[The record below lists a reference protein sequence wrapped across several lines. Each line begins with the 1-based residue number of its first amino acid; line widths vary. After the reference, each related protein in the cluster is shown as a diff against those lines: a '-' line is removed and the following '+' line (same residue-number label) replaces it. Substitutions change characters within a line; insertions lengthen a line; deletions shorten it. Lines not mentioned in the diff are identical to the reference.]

1 MSHLAHSVRPRS
13 GFKRRAAFLFTVLT
27 VLIISPFTGSVSAQI
42 YGLNTATVNINE
54 DGSGQVT
61 FSVDNWG
68 IYTRVNSTS
77 DNQSLLPNGNITTTY
92 NGQSYNF
99 PTYSAHY
106 TVSFRPAANL
116 SGKAVITLDASDGAA
131 IHSRVSVTVNVA
143 PVDDPPQITGLP
155 SSVQLNEDGNTTIP
169 FSVTDLEDSTGNSI
183 LVTATSSQVTLLP
196 NNSTFLR
203 VGGSGTQRTLFI
215 SPAANQSGLGQ
226 ITVSA
231 TQAGQT
237 SSFVLQL
244 AVFAINDPPTIAVS
258 GGNNLT
264 LTEDVP
270 RDVAISIADVDHAA
284 AQLSFA
290 VLSSSNPNLLPLANI
305 GVSGAGDSRVLRLLS
320 TPHNSGTSTVQL
332 RVTDPVGAAT
342 TVNLAVTVTA
352 ANDAPVAGNPWV
364 MSFDGVSG
372 MVTNTSS
379 VDLRAGSFTMEFWA
393 KDAGFNQER
402 WLLTHGQSP
411 TPQDQQLH
419 IGFRSNNRFAFDF
432 WADNL
437 DTPLGYTDSN
447 WHHWACVYDRSIPR
461 RYIYRDGVLVA
472 SDTPTGDYAGVGPIV
487 LGFSPATKRYFA
499 GQLDEVRIWS
509 TPRSEAQIRSN
520 LNGPIAA
527 NTAGLV
533 AYWQFDEGQ
542 NFIGQNSVVVD
553 STPARQNGLRQGGAL
568 YVQRRD
574 DTGLIF
580 DGGASAVREL
590 GIGAI
595 APTTEVTVEFWQRV
609 DRVGAFSSFI
619 LSPDVVPN
627 RFQAH
632 VPYQDG
638 IVYWDFGNV
647 VGIPP
652 LQGRLTYIPPD
663 SLVGKWEHWAF
674 VASQSGNYM
683 RILRNGVVVAQKD
696 GMTPFI
702 RSAQFMEVGRM
713 AGGMDDFRIWN
724 VARTP
729 EQVQAGMYAKL
740 TGLEPGLV
748 MFLPMDDAPGATIR
762 DRAPGGRLATVGTA
776 AFGLPEPVAGFGL
789 RVVNEDTPTPIYLP
803 GYDVELFR
811 NEVGGVMTNVIVSAP
826 LHGTLNFLSGDW
838 ANPSRNPVLYT
849 PTNTYNG
856 PDSFS
861 YRLVDSQGAA
871 SPVVTV
877 NLVVQEVNDAPVIA
891 PIADL
896 TVLENTSTGPISV
909 IVTDEDHPSSVLKLN
924 VTLDPPNTSII
935 PADSAHVILGGSGSE
950 RTLTLIPAE
959 GQIGTV
965 TVTVTADDPGP
976 DPKSS
981 LPRSFKLRVDPR
993 PAYALVDLGELQSR
1007 NVTAANGVNDAGWVV
1022 GYAQTQVSDRR
1033 GILLRGLNDTT
1044 GFEDLGTIGTT
1055 GARSEAIGINVL
1067 NQVVGYS
1074 VPAPNSSREATLW
1087 KDETLGSLKTTLN
1100 PLGDDSV
1107 AVALTDLGDIVGH
1120 LRVGLNR
1127 RGFRLLTGTAPT
1139 TLNPVSGFLNSEA
1152 YALNLSGSAVGVSY
1166 STAGNEIATLWAAGS
1181 GTPITIGIPA
1191 QHVNSRA
1198 IGINDSGLIIVSAAS
1213 SADPTTSRRHA
1224 FLYQNNSFTPLGT
1237 LSGGSNAEP
1246 FAINSFGQIVGTA
1259 SKGGSDGAG
1268 VSVALLR
1275 TAGQNY
1281 DLNDL
1286 IYDARTFKY
1295 DAGRHKLREARYIS
1309 RNGTIVGVGNLDG
1322 RDHGFLALPAW
1333 VIGRPIAAPE
1343 GAVAR
1348 SPEIEILD
1356 GATDDNQNNAFSW
1369 NPAEKRLYA
1378 IRPVTARIK
1387 WFKSFEDLVGSGTN
1401 ITSNTERIIN
1411 VGITV
1416 WPKVPTYHVAGSP
1429 VILDPAVPT
1438 PDYTFQGIAFTAP
1451 GASPRVDPTSKTF
1464 NADTEGFTVLH
1475 YLKTSGG
1482 QPSPSTQSPYY
1493 EVVRTILWNNPAF
1506 LEQRSALVGDVLKDS
1521 PSGSD
1526 PGHEDYGGRTGY
1538 VLQELAP
1545 YDGSGPDRAYD
1556 RNTRQGDII
1565 PVNKDTGAT
1574 IDDLVVVWYR
1584 MSAIRV
1590 AWASRPVRYSLD
1602 WPADSL
1608 VSKIVIA
1615 SEQGSGPLPPDTYGS
1630 PRVYAQ
1636 GDPQLPGLNPNE
1648 EHALIVPSNKGSGVA
1663 LFALRNDLNE
1673 RLSPVISLPYA
1684 LLKYRTPESGRWR
1697 IKVFKVLAEDEQ
1709 NTFRYT
1715 ATAGTEI
1722 QPPYPLSLLQ
1732 PLSAKSQG
1740 VSGPWWR
1747 DYKNRIYA
1755 RAAGV
1760 EGAETNI
1767 VIRWFYPLQPDFYYD
1782 INQPT
1787 GADAA
1792 PGDAIAWLDRR
1803 TAKQLTVPNDAAGTP
1818 GTPIDVT
1825 YTVSWPSTKVL
1836 RIGETLVRSKNDLPA
1851 VGDMAKVQPI
1861 YDDLNPTWD
1870 PLADNATAP
1879 INSLARLYD
1888 PLTPRVVKLARGQT
1902 IPSSIKQAN
1911 RNGKIIF
1918 LDLPQTLQTRFKY
1931 DPDLNGLTFS
1941 GVYDADSFPSAEP
1954 ILLPNVLSSRELDR
1968 LKALA
1973 PGDSKW
1979 VATVQDLFR
1988 LTRNPNQVDLDG
2000 KPDGKPDGIPDSALR
2015 LGLINQYSYTYQAV
2029 VTDPGSLKTTTNTL
2043 RGTTFDTNEVASLR
2057 AFRVVETNVVV
2068 EPLGGQLK
2076 ALTAGLGG
2084 IPAGVPRPGNA
2095 LSFDGVDD
2103 LADLGSAIDLTGR
2116 PFTIEFWA
2124 KRTQFTRAST
2134 ILSQGESVSP
2144 GAALR
2149 VGFQANDRLAFSFGG
2164 RDLES
2169 TAPVTDTNWHHF
2181 ACVFDNTSAER
2192 RIYRDGVLDMVE
2204 TNAPSYTGSGLVRL
2218 GYSGILKTY
2227 FQGQID
2233 ELRIWNV
2240 AKSLFALN
2248 RDRVKRLTGAE
2259 DGLVRYF
2266 RFDETSGAT
2275 IVDAGSASQ
2284 DGTLIGGLTR
2294 VASQARAGIP
2304 PRYLTLVENN
2314 DPALGSLAVS
2324 LHIIRIEDGP
2334 FLGDLKVFLP
2344 DNAFDERLTVRHSND
2359 FGADPDP
2366 IGFEWYYHPS
2376 DENYDPFN
2384 PAMLPQVGPNGAIAN
2399 LNGWILYSSG
2409 QGLNDITL
2417 GESGESGIFA
2427 ITDNY
2432 WIGRYRGYQVGINDT
2447 NTWSDW
2453 VGDPAGKSFPI
2464 PAIGEGWVKRVI
2476 RSLNPFDQRSKDF
2489 HTASVN
2495 TYSSMI
2501 VQAGPRYEGPIALNP
2516 DADKLD
2522 GVGLIEIYSTV
2533 LDVAAKKSINAARP
2547 VNYNPAN
2554 NALLLA
2560 SSRISD
2566 LYMLLGNEA
2575 YADALDPTIG
2585 FGTASGEY
2593 GSLASSIFAFQNQLD
2608 SSIDEELALLRGR
2621 DTSGS
2626 GVQSRPVYNR
2636 LLWNFTLGEGEVAY
2650 QQTYNI
2656 FDQNKDGFIDERDA
2670 KVQYPQGHGDAWG
2683 HYLTAIT
2690 TYYSLLQH
2698 PFFTWVP
2705 RAEPV
2710 TVGGQGVLVDFLD
2723 ERKFARAASAR
2734 AKTGRDIVNL
2744 TYRRFYVDDPAGQ
2757 WQGYKDTDTDRAWGV
2772 SEWAGRAAQGA
2783 YFDWLT
2789 ANAIL
2794 PAVDTNPAH
2803 TGIQKIDRTTVVEL
2817 SEIPAQAADIQGIL
2831 DQADEGL
2838 NPLGLAK
2845 GAVPFDIDPTFLE
2858 VGSTAQIGRRAV
2870 QGLTQFDQILERAIA
2885 AMKNAVNVW
2894 DQANRATELL
2904 RQNQDSQNE
2913 FSNNLI
2919 DQENDYKNRL
2929 IEIFGYPYTGDI
2941 GPGKTYPNGYDGP
2954 DYFHFMYV
2962 DNTAVDSASSPIG
2975 SGFSSFFKPI
2985 QTEPGKYN
2993 YTFGGDSKVD
3003 APNILE
3009 TDVLS
3014 VLYPLSTEDY
3024 GFKAP
3029 STWGGRRAPGELQLA
3044 LSDCVQANASLLD
3057 ALQTYGSLISDIQA
3071 AVDLLNAQK
3080 GLNSSVI
3087 AAKSTQLGLV
3097 SAINVSIGV
3106 MNAVETNLR
3115 RVSATVRD
3123 VNDGL
3128 KEALPKV
3135 IGLATDVSSLA
3146 RGAISIA
3153 TSTSVLGMETIAD
3166 NLSVAQNALDL
3177 SKEIIGLS
3185 TDLAIDVKTQ
3195 DFEVLQRIK
3204 EIEHMMR
3211 DEFNLRIRCY
3221 QEAEVVRQNYGRYK
3235 AKLAE
3240 GFRLIEERKVFRT
3253 RAAAATSRA
3262 RYEDMT
3268 FRIFRNDAIQKYR
3281 ASFDLAAKYVYLAAN
3296 AYDFEVNFGAQD
3308 NRSAGRFLTD
3318 IVRQRSLGQMVDGN
3332 PAVGQPGLADSL
3344 ARLEANWG
3352 VLKTQLGVVQP
3363 QIADTRF
3370 SVREEMLRI
3379 SGNVDDGNANQSWKR
3394 ALTQARIPNLW
3405 ALPEFRR
3412 YCRPFAPESAGP
3424 QPAIVLRFPTKIEF
3438 GLNYFG
3444 WPLAGGDSAYDP
3456 SQFSTKIARAGV
3468 WLSGSDGTRVSQ
3480 TPRVYLVP
3488 VGLDVL
3494 RVPTGSDLQTR
3505 EFRLVDQLIPPPFP
3519 IGATD
3524 LKNPDWIPT
3533 ADSLGGNFTQ
3543 IRRYGSLPARH
3554 DAGIYAEQDLTNDT
3568 RLIGRSAWNTDWM
3581 LIIPGG
3587 TLLNDP
3593 DVGLDEFIDSVSDIK
3608 IYFQTYSYSGL

>member
-1 MSHLAHSVRPRS
+1 MSHLTNSVRPRS
-13 GFKRRAAFLFTVLT
+13 GLTRRAAVLFAALASLV
-27 VLIISPFTGSVSAQI
+27 IGPFAGSVSAQI
-42 YGLNTATVNINE
+42 YDLSSGEVTINE
-54 DGSGQVT
+54 DTSGSV
-61 FSVDNWG
+61 SLKVAAWG
-68 IYTRVNSTS
+68 VYTRVNVSS
-77 DNQSLLPNGNITTTY
+77 DNQSLLPNA
-92 NGQSYNF
+92 NF
-99 PTYSAHY
+99 AVTKTGEFYQFPSSRATF
-106 TVSFRPAANL
+106 TIVFRPVANGV
-116 SGKAVITLDASDGAA
+116 GKAVISIDANDGAA
-131 IHSRVSVTVNVA
+131 VHSRASVTVNVSQ
-143 PVDDPPQITGLP
+143 VDDLPQIAGL
-155 SSVQLNEDGNTTIP
+155 STSVVLNEDTGIVLP
-169 FSVTDLEDSTGNSI
+169 FTVSDLEDASGNSI
-183 LVTATSSQVTLLP
+183 SVSASSSQEGLLP
-196 NNSTFLR
+196 NASSFLR
-203 VGGSGTQRTLFI
+203 VQGSGNQRSLVI
-215 SPAANQSGLGQ
+215 NPAPNQSGFGQ
-226 ITVSA
+226 VTVSA

-237 SSFVLQL
+237 SQFVFQL
-244 AVFAINDPPTIAVS
+244 VVLAINDPPTLAVS

-264 LTEDVP
+264 MTEDVP
-270 RDVAISIADVDHAA
+270 RDVAVSIADVDHPLN
-284 AQLSFA
+284 QVVFT
-290 VLSSSNPNLLPLANI
+290 VVSSSNPSLLPLASI
-305 GVSGAGDSRVLRLLS
+305 GVTGVGDSRTLRLVP
-320 TPHNSGTSTVQL
+320 TPHNSGVSTVQF
-332 RVTDPVGAAT
+332 RVADPIGAVS
-342 TVNLAVTVTA
+342 TVNLTVTVTS
-352 ANDAPVAGNPWV
+352 ANDAPVAGNPWA
-364 MSFDGVSG
+364 MAFDGNSG
-372 MVTNTSS
+372 MVTTAP
-379 VDLRAGSFTMEFWA
+379 VDLRTGSFTVEFWA
-393 KDAGFNQER
+393 KDAGLDQER
-402 WLLTHGQSP
+402 WLLTHGQQP
-411 TPQDQQLH
+411 PLPGQQLH
-419 IGFRSNNRFAFDF
+419 IGFRSNNRFAFAF
-432 WADNL
+432 WGDDL
-437 DTPLGYTDSN
+437 DTPIGYTDSE
-447 WHHWACVYDRSIPR
+447 WHHWACVYDRSVPR
-461 RYIYRDGVLVA
+461 RTIYRDGAPLV
-472 SDTPTGDYAGVGPIV
+472 SDTPSGDYSGLGPIAF
-487 LGFSPATKRYFA
+487 GFSAATQRYFA
-499 GQLDEVRIWS
+499 GQLDEVRLWS
-509 TPRSEAQIRSN
+509 TARTEAQIRSN
-520 LNGPIAA
+520 MNGPIAG
-527 NTAGLV
+527 TTTGLLG
-533 AYWQFDEGQ
+533 YWQFDEGQ
-542 NFIGQNSVVVD
+542 NFVGQSSVVVD
-553 STPARQNGLRQGGAL
+553 STPARLNGVKQGGAL

-574 DTGLIF
+574 DTGLVF
-580 DGGASAVREL
+580 DGGVAVVREL

-595 APTTEVTVEFWQRV
+595 APTTEVTVEFWQRA
-609 DRVGAFSSFI
+609 DRVGAYSSFI
-619 LSPDVVPN
+619 MSPDILPN

-638 IVYWDFGNV
+638 TVYWDFGNV
-647 VGIPP
+647 LTLPP
-652 LQGRLTYIPPD
+652 QQGRLTYTPPD
-663 SLVGKWEHWAF
+663 SLVGKWDHWAF

-683 RILRNGVVVAQKD
+683 RILRNGIVVAQKD
-696 GMTPFI
+696 GMVPFT
-702 RSAQFMEVGRM
+702 RTAQFMDVGRM
-713 AGGMDDFRIWN
+713 AGGMDDFRIWS

-729 EQVQAGMYAKL
+729 EQVQAGMNARF
-740 TGLEPGLV
+740 TGSEPGLV
-748 MFLPMDDAPGATIR
+748 MYLPMDDAPGATIR
-762 DRAPGGRLATVGTA
+762 DRAPGGRLATVTGAT
-776 AFGLPEPVAGFGL
+776 FGVSEPVASFGL
-789 RVVNEDTPTPIYLP
+789 RVVNEDVTTPIYLP
-803 GYDVELFR
+803 GYDVEFFR
-811 NEVGGVMTNVIVSAP
+811 NEFTGLLANIIVTPPA
-826 LHGTLNFLSGDW
+826 HGTLNFSNGDW
-838 ANPSRNPVLYT
+838 ANPTRNPFQYT
-849 PTNTYNG
+849 PTGGYNG
-856 PDSFS
+856 PDSFT
-861 YRLVDSQGAA
+861 YRLVDAQSGA

-877 NLVVQEVNDAPVIA
+877 NMVVQEINDAPVIA

-909 IVTDEDHPSSVLKLN
+909 FVTDDDHPASVLKLT
-924 VTLDPPNTSII
+924 VTLDPPNTSIV
-935 PADSAHVILGGSGSE
+935 PPDAAHVILGGSGNE

-959 GQIGTV
+959 GQVGTV

-981 LPRSFKLRVDPR
+981 IPRSFKLRVDPK

-1007 NVTAANGVNDAGWVV
+1007 NITAASGVNDAGWVV
-1022 GYAQTQVSDRR
+1022 GYAQTQNSDRR

-1044 GFEDLGTIGTT
+1044 GFEDLGTL
-1055 GARSEAIGINVL
+1055 GANGSRSEAIGINTL
-1067 NQVVGYS
+1067 NQVVGYTITS
-1074 VPAPNSSREATLW
+1074 AGSSREATLW
-1087 KDETLGSLKTTLN
+1087 KDETLGSLRTVLN

-1107 AVALTDLGDIVGH
+1107 AMALTDLGDITGH
-1120 LRVGLNR
+1120 LRAGANR
-1127 RGFRLLTGTAPT
+1127 RGFRILTGSAPAALT
-1139 TLNPVSGFLNSEA
+1139 PLGGFPNSEA
-1152 YALNLSGSAVGVSY
+1152 YSLNLSGAAVGVSY
-1166 STAGNEIATLWAAGS
+1166 STGGNETATFWPANSA
-1181 GTPITIGIPA
+1181 TATTIGIPPG
-1191 QHVNSRA
+1191 HFSSRA
-1198 IGINDSGLIIVSAAS
+1198 TGINDSGLIIVSAAS
-1213 SADPTTSRRHA
+1213 TADPASSRRRG
-1224 FLYQNNSFTPLGT
+1224 FLYQNGSFTPLGT
-1237 LSGGSNAEP
+1237 LTDGSNAEP

-1259 SKGGSDGAG
+1259 TKGGSDGAG

-1281 DLNDL
+1281 DLNEL

-1295 DAGRHKLREARYIS
+1295 DSGKHKLREARSIS
-1309 RNGTIVGVGNLDG
+1309 RNGTIVGVGNIDG

-1343 GAVAR
+1343 GAVTR
-1348 SPEIEILD
+1348 RPEIEILD
-1356 GATDDNQNNAFSW
+1356 GASDDNQNNAFSW
-1369 NPAEKRLYA
+1369 NLAEKRLYA
-1378 IRPVTARIK
+1378 IRPVTARLK
-1387 WFKSFEDLVGSGTN
+1387 WFRSFEDLVGSGTN
-1401 ITSNTERIIN
+1401 LTSNTDRIVT

-1438 PDYTFQGIAFTAP
+1438 PEFTFQGIEYSAP
-1451 GASPRVDPTSKTF
+1451 GSTPRVDPTSKTF
-1464 NADTEGFTVLH
+1464 NADTDGFTVLH

-1493 EVVRTILWNNPAF
+1493 EVVRTILWNNPAY
-1506 LEQRSALVGDVLKDS
+1506 LDERSALVGDVLKDLAV
-1521 PSGSD
+1521 GSD
-1526 PGHEDYGGRTGY
+1526 VGHQDYGGRTGY

-1545 YDGSGPDRAYD
+1545 YDGSGADRAYD

-1565 PVNKDTGAT
+1565 PVNRDTGAT
-1574 IDDLVVVWYR
+1574 SDDLVVVWYR
-1584 MSAIRV
+1584 MSPIRV
-1590 AWASRPVRYSLD
+1590 PWASRPARYRLE
-1602 WPADSL
+1602 WPSDQA

-1615 SEQGSGPLPPDTYGS
+1615 SEQGSGPLPPDTYAS
-1630 PRVYAQ
+1630 PRVYVQA
-1636 GDPQLPGLNPNE
+1636 DPRLPGLNPNE
-1648 EHALIVPSNKGSGVA
+1648 EHALIVPSNKGSGLA

-1684 LLKYRTPESGRWR
+1684 LLKYRNPETGRWVM
-1697 IKVFKVLAEDEQ
+1697 KVYKVLAEDDE

-1732 PLSAKSQG
+1732 PLSAKSVG

-1760 EGAETNI
+1760 EGGETNI

-1782 INQPT
+1782 INQPA

-1792 PGDAIAWLDRR
+1792 VGDAVAWLDRR
-1803 TAKQLTVPNDAAGTP
+1803 TAKQLAVPNETAGAQ

-1825 YTVSWPSTKVL
+1825 YAVSWPSAKVL

-1870 PLADNATAP
+1870 PLAENATAP

-1888 PLTPRVVKLARGQT
+1888 PLTPRVVFLTPGQT
-1902 IPSSIKQAN
+1902 IPSTIKQAT
-1911 RNGKIIF
+1911 RSGKTVF
-1918 LDLPQTLQTRFKY
+1918 LDLPQTLQSRFKF
-1931 DPDLNGLTFS
+1931 DPDLNALTFS
-1941 GVYDADSFPSAEP
+1941 GIYDADSFPAAEP

-1979 VATVQDLFR
+1979 SASVQELFR
-1988 LTRNPNQVDLDG
+1988 LTRNPNRVDLDG
-2000 KPDGKPDGIPDSALR
+2000 KPDGKPDGIPDTALR

-2029 VTDPGSLKTTTNTL
+2029 VTDSGSLRTSTNTL
-2043 RGTTFDTNEVASLR
+2043 SGATFDTNEIASLP
-2057 AFRVVETNVVV
+2057 AFRVVATNVVV

-2084 IPAGVPRPGNA
+2084 IPAGVPRPGNG

-2103 LADLGSAIDLTGR
+2103 QADLGSAIDLTSR

-2124 KRTQFTRAST
+2124 KRTQFNRAST
-2134 ILSQGESVSP
+2134 ILSQDESVQP

-2149 VGFQANDRLAFSFGG
+2149 IGFQANERLAFSFGG
-2164 RDLES
+2164 RDMES
-2169 TAPVTDTNWHHF
+2169 TTQISDTNWHHF
-2181 ACVFDNTSAER
+2181 ACVFDNVSAER
-2192 RIYRDGVLDMVE
+2192 RIYRDGVLELVE
-2204 TNAPSYTGSGLVRL
+2204 TNAPSYSGSGVVRL

-2248 RDRVKRLTGAE
+2248 RDRVKRLTGDE

-2266 RFDETSGAT
+2266 RFDEVSGTT
-2275 IVDAGSASQ
+2275 IADAGTAAQ
-2284 DGTLIGGLTR
+2284 DGTLIGGLNR

-2314 DPALGSLAVS
+2314 DPALGSLPVS

-2344 DNAFDERLTVRHSND
+2344 DNAFDERLTLRHSND

-2376 DENYDPFN
+2376 DETYDPFN
-2384 PAMLPQVGPNGAIAN
+2384 PALLPQVGANGAIAN
-2399 LNGWILYSSG
+2399 LNGWILYNSG
-2409 QGLNDITL
+2409 QGVNDITL

-2432 WIGRYRGYQVGINDT
+2432 WIGRYRGYHVGINDT

-2453 VGDPAGKSFPI
+2453 VGDPAGKTFPI
-2464 PAIGEGWVKRVI
+2464 PALGEGWVKRVI

-2516 DADKLD
+2516 DAEKLD
-2522 GVGLIEIYSTV
+2522 SVGLIEIYSTV
-2533 LDVAAKKSINAARP
+2533 LDVAGKKSINAARP
-2547 VNYNPAN
+2547 INYNPAN

-2560 SSRISD
+2560 ASRISD
-2566 LYMLLGNEA
+2566 LYVLLGNEA

-2656 FDQNKDGFIDERDA
+2656 FDQNKDGFVDERDA
-2670 KVQYPQGHGDAWG
+2670 KVQYPQGHGDSWG

-2698 PFFTWVP
+2698 PFFTWIP
-2705 RAEPV
+2705 RAEAV

-2734 AKTGRDIVNL
+2734 AKAGRDIVNL

-2757 WQGYKDTDTDRAWGV
+2757 WQGYKDTDIGRGWGV

-2794 PAVDTNPAH
+2794 PAVDPNPAH
-2803 TGIQKIDRTTVVEL
+2803 AGIQKIDRTTVTEL
-2817 SEIPAQAADIQGIL
+2817 SEIPAQAADVQGIL

-2929 IEIFGYPYTGDI
+2929 IEIFGYPYVGDI
-2941 GPGKTYPNGYDGP
+2941 GPGRTYPNGYDGP
-2954 DYFHFMYV
+2954 DYFHYMYV
-2962 DNTAVDSASSPIG
+2962 DTTGVDTEGAPISSSFTG
-2975 SGFSSFFKPI
+2975 FFKPI
-2985 QTEPGKYN
+2985 QTEPGKFS
-2993 YTFGGDSKVD
+2993 YTFNADSSVAD
-3003 APNILE
+3003 PSVLE
-3009 TDVLS
+3009 TEILP
-3014 VLYPLSTEDY
+3014 VLYPLSVGDY

-3029 STWGGRRAPGELQLA
+3029 TTWGARRAPGELQLA

-3057 ALQTYGSLISDIQA
+3057 ALQTYCGQVSDIQA
-3071 AVDLLNAQK
+3071 AVALLDAQK
-3080 GLNSSVI
+3080 QLNSSVI
-3087 AAKSTQLGLV
+3087 NAKATQLGLV

-3106 MNAVETNLR
+3106 MNAVEANLR
-3115 RVSATVRD
+3115 RVSSTIRD

-3153 TSTSVLGMETIAD
+3153 TSASVLGMETIAD
-3166 NLSVAQNALDL
+3166 NLGVAQNALNL
-3177 SKEIIGLS
+3177 SKEVIGLS

-3211 DEFNLRIRCY
+3211 DEYNLRIRCY

-3240 GFRLIEERKVFRT
+3240 GARLIEERKVFRT
-3253 RAAAATSRA
+3253 RAAASTSRA

-3296 AYDFEVNFGAQD
+3296 AYDFEVNFGSQD

-3344 ARLEANWG
+3344 ARLEANWA

-3370 SVREEMLRI
+3370 SVREELLRI
-3379 SGNVDDGNANQSWKR
+3379 SGDAGDATANRSWQR
-3394 ALTQARIPNLW
+3394 ALTQARVPDLW

-3412 YCRPFAPESAGP
+3412 FCRPFAPESAGP

-3444 WPLAGGDSAYDP
+3444 WPLSGGDSAYDP
-3456 SQFSTKIARAGV
+3456 SQYSTKIARAGV

-3494 RVPTGSDLQTR
+3494 RVPTGSDLLTR

-3543 IRRYGSLPARH
+3543 IRRYGSLSARH

-3593 DVGLDEFIDSVSDIK
+3593 DAGLEAFIDSVSDIK